1 MSMPMPISIQYIPS
15 RKTVCATRPKP
26 FIVRKTRV
34 LTSTQSPNNPRGRN
48 EFNPWV
54 MEATFHKKREASD
67 SETPGEN
74 KIKKSRN
81 AKHFLVSMEVL
92 LATCDTFLGC
102 DEPCTL
108 IQGCLFG
115 QVYFLNSI
123 PVRCHC
129 HPLSSF
135 LSRDQTSTQRPT
147 SVEYPSVDVPLRS

>member
-1 MSMPMPISIQYIPS
+1 MSMSIPISTQYIPS

-74 KIKKSRN
+74 KKKSRN

-123 PVRCHC
+123 PVRCHIVTHC
-129 HPLSSF
+129 LLSYPEIKH
-135 LSRDQTSTQRPT
+135 QRNARP
-147 SVEYPSVDVPLRS
+147 R